1 MTYAIPG
8 LTDDTA
14 LDTRSPAPPLG
25 IGIGRLE
32 TATLHQS
39 EVGGD
44 PGLRVE
50 VTMPDGSLRGW
61 RINYTKDIKSKKFG
75 PIETKRLFVAAKGLE
90 CDDPKGLAFTAEE
103 VGAMISPAQPCR
115 GAWIRFETTQSEKVN
130 PRSGKPYT
138 NVRVLG
144 PAKAPDN
151 APAPAAS
158 APAGAG
164 AAAPPPPPPPPV
176 PAPSGPP
183 AGWYDFPASDPRH
196 ATHYFNA
203 QHETRAK

>member
-14 LDTRSPAPPLG
+14 LDTRSPYPDLG

-32 TATLHQS
+32 STTLHQS

-50 VTMPDGSLRGW
+50 VTTPDGSVRGW
-61 RINYTKDIKSKKFG
+61 RINYTKDIKAKKFG

-90 CDDPKGLAFTAEE
+90 LDDPNGLAFTAEQ
-103 VGAMISPAQPCR
+103 VGTMISPAQPCR
-115 GAWIRFETTQSEKVN
+115 GAWIRFETTLAEKIN
-130 PRSGKPYT
+130 PKTGKPHV

-144 PAKAPDN
+144 PAKAPDGVAL
-151 APAPAAS
+151 APVS

-164 AAAPPPPPPPPV
+164 AAPPPPPPPPA

-183 AGWYDFPASDPRH
+183 AGWYALDAGH
-196 ATHYFNA
+196 AMAATHWYNA
-203 QHETRAK
+203 TGYLPKA